1 MKKLWMAALLLTLMG
16 CGKAFEPDLSGWQ
29 AYTRGGRLKIYLSL
43 DGREKEVDLP
53 GDASNNYRFVQ
64 WTKSPNELLIVQTKK
79 TAACSDYRLLAVDTT
94 GTILDTVYAAPPNTL
109 LNFRLAPNDSL
120 LLLKTYI
127 DECDGDPYRFRYTFF
142 NRHTKKSLPD
152 TLSVTDASGIP
163 LRENVWSPDSRRVII
178 PEWSGLASQ
187 AFVYDLATR
196 DTTWI
201 DTGTNF
207 TWSPSDNRT
216 VAYIRNHSIY
226 FQNVDTGEKELI
238 YKGKK
243 KRSVIEYR
251 WNPTGEF
258 LMIYVRA
265 YLLNIEAGP
274 LGQTKIIYYSLKDES
289 ESETIL
295 GERRADTWRATPVTS
310 IDSLKP

>member
-1 MKKLWMAALLLTLMG
+1 MAALLFILLG

-29 AYTRGGRLKIYLSL
+29 AYTRGGRQKIYLSF
-43 DGREKEVDLP
+43 DGRDKEVDLP
-53 GDASNNYRFVQ
+53 GDASINYRFVQ
-64 WTKSPNELLIVQTKK
+64 WTKSPNELLIVQTVK
-79 TAACSDYRLLAVDTT
+79 TASCYDFRLLAVDTT
-94 GTILDTVYAAPPNTL
+94 GAILDTVYAAPPNTL

-142 NRHTKKSLPD
+142 NRHTRQTLPD
-152 TLSVTDASGIP
+152 TLAVTDAAGIP
-163 LRENVWSPDSRRVII
+163 LRENVWSPDSKRVII

-187 AFVYDLATR
+187 AFMYDLTTR

-207 TWSPSDNRT
+207 TWSPSDNSI
-216 VAYIRNHSIY
+216 VAYIKNHSIW
-226 FQNVDTGEKELI
+226 FRNVDNGEKELI

-251 WNPTGEF
+251 WNPSGEF
-258 LMIYVRA
+258 LMIYVRG

-274 LGQTKIIYYSLKDES
+274 LQQTKIIYYSPEDEN

-295 GERRADTWRATPVTS
+295 GERRADTWRATPVARG
-310 IDSLKP
+310 DSLKP